1 MSRVDR
7 YEYKDWE
14 NFGRRVKESREQ
26 IALSKEKFAEM
37 INRSINYVSDLERG
51 RTSSSVHTLHQISK
65 ALKVSTDNLLYGDIM
80 MCNKKEHSN
89 KEILLNIIDRCDED
103 ELDILKDLA
112 VATFPN
118 LSKIKEKRKNENK
131 K

>member
-37 INRSINYVSDLERG
+37 INRSINYVSDLER
-51 RTSSSVHTLHQISK
+51 VFK
-65 ALKVSTDNLLYGDIM
+65 
-80 MCNKKEHSN
+80 
-89 KEILLNIIDRCDED
+89 
-103 ELDILKDLA
+103 
-112 VATFPN
+112 
-118 LSKIKEKRKNENK
+118 
-131 K
+131 